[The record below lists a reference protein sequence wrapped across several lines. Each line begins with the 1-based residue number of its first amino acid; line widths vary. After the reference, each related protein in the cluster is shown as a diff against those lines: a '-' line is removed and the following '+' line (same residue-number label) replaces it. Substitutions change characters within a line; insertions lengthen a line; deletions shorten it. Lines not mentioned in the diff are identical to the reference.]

1 MRTVG
6 SDLPPAPR
14 FSSRLAAA
22 HDAVT
27 GAGFA
32 GAALCTALIAVSFCY
47 EVVSRYFFN
56 APTEWATPLV
66 SYSLLAIIFLAM
78 PELTRRAAHIAIN
91 LLLDRMRG
99 TSARVL
105 HAAIRAA
112 AASACLLAAWFSAD
126 ATLGQFGQGVWT
138 NPPLAVPKWVLSAVI
153 PYGMLSAGIY
163 FLRQLFSGELPPASA
178 EPKS

>member
-1 MRTVG
+1 VRTAG
-6 SDLPPAPR
+6 PDSPSAPT

-27 GAGFA
+27 GIGFA

-66 SYSLLAIIFLAM
+66 TYSMLAMIFLAV

-91 LLLDRMRG
+91 LLLDRAKG

-105 HAAIRAA
+105 HAAIRATA
-112 AASACLLAAWFSAD
+112 AAACLLAAWFSAD
-126 ATLGQFGQGVWT
+126 ATLGQFQQGVWT
-138 NPPLAVPKWVLSAVI
+138 NPPFAIPKWAISALI
-153 PYGMLSAGIY
+153 PYGMLSSGIY
-163 FLRQLFSGELPPASA
+163 FLRQLVSGRTASISGEANP
-178 EPKS
+178 

>member
-6 SDLPPAPR
+6 PDLPSAPR

-27 GAGFA
+27 GAGYA
-32 GAALCTALIAVSFCY
+32 GAALCTGLIAVSFCY

-66 SYSLLAIIFLAM
+66 TYCLLAMIFLAM

-91 LLLDRMRG
+91 LLLDRAKG
-99 TSARVL
+99 TSARLL
-105 HAAIRAA
+105 HAGIRIAGAA
-112 AASACLLAAWFSAD
+112 ACLLAAWFSAD
-126 ATLGQFGQGVWT
+126 ATLGQFQQGVWT
-138 NPPLAVPKWVLSAVI
+138 NPPLAVPKWTISALI
-153 PYGMLSAGIY
+153 PYGMLSAAVY
-163 FLRQLFSGELPPASA
+163 FLRQLVSGEATASGEA
-178 EPKS
+178 NS